1 MYRHDM
7 MRSLADTGTRCA
19 VATATGLAIAVL
31 LVAAAQADSLPKDF
45 VFLRDVDASIVQDM
59 RYAGSGNFVGH
70 PLPGYEAAQ
79 CVLKR
84 AAAEALKK
92 IQNDLAAH
100 HLSLKV
106 FDCYRPVRAVRA
118 MVRWVEDKKAAADA
132 RYFPRTQKSAL
143 IRQGYIASRSGHST
157 GMTVDLTLTR
167 TPSSGTVEGV
177 AGQSCVSDRPP
188 PGDIDMGT
196 RFDCFDPASAT
207 SSMRVGGEQRQWRK
221 TLVSAMA
228 RHGFQNYA
236 REWWHFSFPG
246 GTEAFDFP
254 IQE

>member
-1 MYRHDM
+1 MTILLATTA
-7 MRSLADTGTRCA
+7 RSD
-19 VATATGLAIAVL
+19 
-31 LVAAAQADSLPKDF
+31 DLPKDF

-79 CVLKR
+79 CVLRR

-92 IQNDLAAH
+92 IQHDLAAQ

-118 MVRWVEDKKAAADA
+118 MVRWVEDKTAVADA
-132 RYFPRTQKSAL
+132 RHFPRTQKSAL

-167 TPSSGTVEGV
+167 MPSSGAVDGV
-177 AGQSCVSDRPP
+177 TAQSCVSDRPP
-188 PGDIDMGT
+188 SGDVDMGT

-207 SSMRVGGEQRQWRK
+207 SSTQIGGEQRQWRK

-236 REWWHFSFPG
+236 REWWHFSLPG
-246 GTEAFDFP
+246 GTEAYDFP
-254 IQE
+254 IRE